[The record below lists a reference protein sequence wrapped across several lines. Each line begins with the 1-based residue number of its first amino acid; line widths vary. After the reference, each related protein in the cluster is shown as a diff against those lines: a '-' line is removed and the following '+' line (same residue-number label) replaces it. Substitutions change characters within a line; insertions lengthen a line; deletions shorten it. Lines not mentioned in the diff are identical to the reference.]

1 MREFEN
7 FDQFTGK
14 ATTKFSNEV
23 YLKAGDYLI
32 ITADYET
39 TTEKVGVITGK
50 FTQIWRK
57 TSGYF

>member
-1 MREFEN
+1 M
-7 FDQFTGK
+7 
-14 ATTKFSNEV
+14 
-23 YLKAGDYLI
+23 KAGDYLI

-57 TSGYF
+57 TNDTYLIIHDEFAMN